1 MKRISIGNT
10 LDYHYKLV
18 ILLAILPMVLI
29 SIFFMVNIFQYRQS
43 IENVNDVNKMN
54 SEMSTKIDNSV
65 FYLITGKPTRMQDP
79 TELIVHYQK
88 ELDKLKDSSPSFDQQ
103 QTLDVAK
110 RILDTD
116 RHYVNTIKENIAAE
130 KPISDSEAI
139 LVEIRN
145 VNVLLKDTLQEF
157 VTGEINLSNKKSNQ
171 IFQTII
177 ILIFLEICLVV
188 ILVIII
194 TRNKKNLNARIK
206 VPMDKLLTSLSEVS
220 KGNLDTQV
228 ESSEIVEFDILSS
241 EVNQMTTQ
249 IKALL
254 EQNDR
259 KQQAI
264 AKAELRAL
272 QAQITPHFIYN
283 SLDAIITLSELDEP
297 ERVVETTLALSNFFK
312 LTLNN
317 GNDWVTVKQEI
328 EHVTSYLQIL
338 KTRYGSI
345 LEYQIT
351 IDPKIEHVKMLK
363 MILQP
368 IVENAMYHGIKHSRQ
383 RGVIHINGRQQEESL
398 IFEVNDNGVG
408 MTTQQIKTLQKN
420 IRELDPTGVS
430 GGYGLYN
437 IYRRLRLY
445 FGETAELKIFSQENQ
460 GTTVTI
466 ILPLKTDVFVE
477 KRDENA

>member
-103 QTLDVAK
+103 QTLDIAK

-297 ERVVETTLALSNFFK
+297 ERVIETTLALSNFFK

-383 RGVIHINGRQQEESL
+383 RGVIHINGRQQGESL
-398 IFEVNDNGVG
+398 IFEVTDNGVG
-408 MTTQQIKTLQKN
+408 MTTQQIETLQKN
-420 IRELDPTGVS
+420 IRELDPTGVT

-445 FGETAELKIFSQENQ
+445 FGETAELKIDSQENQ

>member
-65 FYLITGKPTRMQDP
+65 FYLVTGKPTRMQDP

-188 ILVIII
+188 ILIIII

-297 ERVVETTLALSNFFK
+297 ERVIETTLALSNFFK

-351 IDPKIEHVKMLK
+351 IDPKIKHVKMLK

-383 RGVIHINGRQQEESL
+383 RGVIHISGRQQEESL
-398 IFEVNDNGVG
+398 IFEVTDNGVG
-408 MTTQQIKTLQKN
+408 MTTRQIKTLQKN

-445 FGETAELKIFSQENQ
+445 FGETAELKIDSQENQ

>member
-88 ELDKLKDSSPSFDQQ
+88 ELDKLKDSSSSFDQQ

-116 RHYVNTIKENIAAE
+116 QHYVNTIKENIAAE

-139 LVEIRN
+139 LIEIRN

-177 ILIFLEICLVV
+177 ILIFLEICLVI

-206 VPMDKLLTSLSEVS
+206 VPMDKLLTSLSEIS

-241 EVNQMTTQ
+241 EVNQMMTQ

-383 RGVIHINGRQQEESL
+383 RGVILINGRQQGESL
-398 IFEVNDNGVG
+398 IFEVTDNGVG
-408 MTTQQIKTLQKN
+408 MTPQQIETLQKN

-445 FGETAELKIFSQENQ
+445 FGETAELKIDSQENH
-460 GTTVTI
+460 GTIVTI

>member
-1 MKRISIGNT
+1 
-10 LDYHYKLV
+10 
-18 ILLAILPMVLI
+18 
-29 SIFFMVNIFQYRQS
+29 
-43 IENVNDVNKMN
+43 
-54 SEMSTKIDNSV
+54 
-65 FYLITGKPTRMQDP
+65 
-79 TELIVHYQK
+79 
-88 ELDKLKDSSPSFDQQ
+88 
-103 QTLDVAK
+103 
-110 RILDTD
+110 
-116 RHYVNTIKENIAAE
+116 
-130 KPISDSEAI
+130 
-139 LVEIRN
+139 
-145 VNVLLKDTLQEF
+145 
-157 VTGEINLSNKKSNQ
+157 
-171 IFQTII
+171 
-177 ILIFLEICLVV
+177 
-188 ILVIII
+188 
-194 TRNKKNLNARIK
+194 
-206 VPMDKLLTSLSEVS
+206 MDKLLTSLSEIS

-241 EVNQMTTQ
+241 EVNQMMTQ

-351 IDPKIEHVKMLK
+351 IDPKIELVKMLK

-383 RGVIHINGRQQEESL
+383 RGVILINGRQQGESL
-398 IFEVNDNGVG
+398 IFEVTDNGVG
-408 MTTQQIKTLQKN
+408 MTPQQIETLQKN

-445 FGETAELKIFSQENQ
+445 FGETAELKIVSQENH